1 MLVLGRK
8 KGESLYIGNDICL
21 SIEDIGTNMVKVGIE
36 APREVVILRSEL
48 KEKIASQNLKA
59 TRSADPDALKS
70 LSKQFGK

>member
-21 SIEDIGTNMVKVGIE
+21 RIEDISANMVKVGIE
-36 APREVVILRSEL
+36 APKEVVILRSEL

-59 TRSADPDALKS
+59 TQSADVDTLKS

>member
-8 KGESLYIGNDICL
+8 RGESLYIGNDICL
-21 SIEDIGTNMVKVGIE
+21 SVEEIGASAVKLGIE
-36 APREVVILRSEL
+36 APKEVVILRSEL

-59 TRSADPDALKS
+59 TQPADITALKS

>member
-21 SIEDIGTNMVKVGIE
+21 RIEDISANMVKVGIE
-36 APREVVILRSEL
+36 APKEVVILRSEL

-59 TRSADPDALKS
+59 IQSADVDTLKS